1 MPKQIRV
8 ESAVRAFR
16 FTSQAPWACI
26 SIASQTDYWPE
37 ISAANRLGLLQIAF
51 MDATSSDTADSDE
64 VFSEQHAHQV
74 LDFVKQHWPRLEL
87 LLVHCEIGRCRGSAV
102 AAAISR
108 LYLGHDEQF
117 FLPGLYQP
125 NPLVYRTL
133 IATASKRGEISPR
146 PGSGSAEE

>member
-1 MPKQIRV
+1 MPKQILV
-8 ESAVRAFR
+8 ESAVRAYR

-26 SIASQTDYWPE
+26 SIATQKDYWPE

-51 MDATSSDTADSDE
+51 MDANSPAAADSNE

-74 LDFVKQHWPRLEL
+74 LDFVKEHWQRLEL

-108 LYLGHDEQF
+108 VYLGHDGPF
-117 FLPGLYQP
+117 FLPGPYQP

-133 IATASKRGEISPR
+133 MATAAKRGELPAG
-146 PGSGSAEE
+146 PESAGE